1 VVITAIAHSTSKPG
15 SGLNLGKPSGRRR
28 KSGTRGGK
36 VSSPADA
43 ARQEK
48 AGRPGVRIE
57 PALRAFLE
65 SEQQTL
71 MQVES
76 LVVCAK
82 KAMELEPGPWGAYYP
97 DVLGL
102 AADVLRRRV
111 VNLDVLLLDGVVPRE
126 TTRSKR

>member
-1 VVITAIAHSTSKPG
+1 MAIGHSTSKAR
-15 SGLNLGKPSGRRR
+15 SGRNLANSKVGRR
-28 KSGTRGGK
+28 KTAPGRVSDSPSQSSDGLSRAGTRQ
-36 VSSPADA
+36 PIRIADA
-43 ARQEK
+43 LQ
-48 AGRPGVRIE
+48 V
-57 PALRAFLE
+57 FLK
-65 SEQQTL
+65 SEQEHL

-111 VNLDVLLLDGVVPRE
+111 INLDELLLDGMVPRE
-126 TTRSKR
+126 SARSNR